1 MAKTGNPNGAGDP
14 EWSAVAADR
23 DTYLDI
29 GATTA
34 TKTGDGNAHC
44 DFWESVQLLWPHI

>member
-1 MAKTGNPNGAGDP
+1 MAKTGNPNGDGDP
-14 EWSAVAADR
+14 EWSAVAADK

-34 TKTGDGNAHC
+34 TKAGDTDAHC
-44 DFWESVQLLWPHI
+44 DFWEGVLLLWPHI